1 MSLKISISK
10 IEYYILNGV
19 SNVTKI
25 WKITEDDLTDKSKA
39 TELTAQLEEIKTAF
53 TYGEIIGIPT
63 ETVYGLAADARNP
76 EAIHKIFNAK
86 GRPGDNPLIIHI
98 HDVSQLDNFTGV
110 LDKRVEKLMDAF
122 WPGPISFIIPLK
134 GDYLSSSAVAELDS
148 VAVRMP
154 SHPVGR
160 RILQYADMPL
170 AAPSANISGKPSP
183 TNAKHVIDDL
193 QGKMYGVV
201 DSESAIYGIESTVLD
216 CTRYPYRIARPGAVT
231 KEALEEVLETHIDTY
246 KENTDKPISPGMK
259 YKHYAPRQPLIVIE
273 GGININTKLPVERT
287 QKVGIIAP
295 ETSREFVKE
304 GMQFIGLCRDRESYK
319 EAARNLYAALRT
331 MDTSDVD
338 IIFIH
343 GFDKLPESEGLMN
356 RIYKATGN
364 EVIKG
369 E

>member
-1 MSLKISISK
+1 M
-10 IEYYILNGV
+10 
-19 SNVTKI
+19 TKI
-25 WKITEDDLTDKSKA
+25 WKITEADLTDDSKKA
-39 TELTAQLEEIKTAF
+39 EIDEQLEEIKIAF

-63 ETVYGLAADARNP
+63 ETVYGLAADARNA
-76 EAIHKIFNAK
+76 EAISKIFSAK

-98 HDVSQLDNFTGV
+98 HNIKQLEDFTAV
-110 LDKRVEKLMDAF
+110 LDKRVIKLMEAF
-122 WPGPISFIIPLK
+122 WPGPISFILPLK
-134 GDYLSSSAVAELDS
+134 GDYLSSNAVAELDS

-183 TNAKHVIDDL
+183 TNARHVIDDL
-193 QGKMYGVV
+193 ENKLYGVV

-216 CTRYPYRIARPGAVT
+216 CTQYPYRIARPGAVT
-231 KEALEEVLETHIDTY
+231 KEELEEVLEADIDTVSG
-246 KENTDKPISPGMK
+246 ETDKPISPGMK
-259 YKHYAPRQPLIVIE
+259 YKHYAPGQPLIVIE
-273 GGININTKLPVERT
+273 GGINNNTKLPVERH

-295 ETSREFVKE
+295 ETSREFIGE
-304 GMQFIGLCRDRESYK
+304 DIQFISLCRNRDSYK
-319 EAARNLYAALRT
+319 EAARNLYSALRI
-331 MDTSDVD
+331 MDASDVD

-343 GFDKLPESEGLMN
+343 GFDKVPESAGLMN

-364 EVIKG
+364 EVIQG

>member
-1 MSLKISISK
+1 M
-10 IEYYILNGV
+10 
-19 SNVTKI
+19 TKI
-25 WKITEDDLTDKSKA
+25 WKITEADLTDDSKKA
-39 TELTAQLEEIKTAF
+39 EIDEQLEEIKIAF

-63 ETVYGLAADARNP
+63 ETVYGLAADARNT
-76 EAIHKIFNAK
+76 EAISKIFSAK

-98 HDVSQLDNFTGV
+98 HNIKQLEDFTAV
-110 LDKRVEKLMDAF
+110 LDKRVIKLMEAF
-122 WPGPISFIIPLK
+122 WPGPISFILPLK
-134 GDYLSSSAVAELDS
+134 GDYLSSNAVAELDS

-183 TNAKHVIDDL
+183 TNARHVIDDL
-193 QGKMYGVV
+193 ENKLYGVV

-216 CTRYPYRIARPGAVT
+216 CTQYPYRIARPGAVT
-231 KEALEEVLETHIDTY
+231 KEELEEVLEAGIDTVSG
-246 KENTDKPISPGMK
+246 ETDKPISPGMK
-259 YKHYAPRQPLIVIE
+259 YKHYAPGQPLIVIE
-273 GGININTKLPVERT
+273 GGINNNTKLPVERH

-295 ETSREFVKE
+295 ETSREFIGE
-304 GMQFIGLCRDRESYK
+304 DIQFISLCRDRDSYK
-319 EAARNLYAALRT
+319 EAARNLYSALRV
-331 MDTSDVD
+331 MDASDVD

-343 GFDKLPESEGLMN
+343 GFDKVPESAGLMN

-364 EVIKG
+364 EVIQG

>member
-1 MSLKISISK
+1 M
-10 IEYYILNGV
+10 
-19 SNVTKI
+19 TKI
-25 WKITEDDLTDKSKA
+25 WKITEADLTDDSKK
-39 TELTAQLEEIKTAF
+39 TEIDEQLEEIKIAF

-63 ETVYGLAADARNP
+63 ETVYGLAADARNA
-76 EAIHKIFNAK
+76 EAISKIFSAK

-98 HDVSQLDNFTGV
+98 HNIKQLEDFTAV
-110 LDKRVEKLMDAF
+110 LDKRVIKLMEAF
-122 WPGPISFIIPLK
+122 WPGPISFILPLK
-134 GDYLSSSAVAELDS
+134 GDYLSSNAVAELDS

-183 TNAKHVIDDL
+183 TNARHVIDDL
-193 QGKMYGVV
+193 ENKLYGVV

-216 CTRYPYRIARPGAVT
+216 CTQYPYRIARPGAVT
-231 KEALEEVLETHIDTY
+231 KEELEEVLEADIDTVSG
-246 KENTDKPISPGMK
+246 ETDKPISPGMK
-259 YKHYAPRQPLIVIE
+259 YKHYAPGQPLIVIE
-273 GGININTKLPVERT
+273 GGINNNTKLPVERH

-295 ETSREFVKE
+295 ETSREFIGE
-304 GMQFIGLCRDRESYK
+304 DIQFISLCRDRDSYK
-319 EAARNLYAALRT
+319 EAARNLYSALRI
-331 MDTSDVD
+331 MDASDVD

-343 GFDKLPESEGLMN
+343 GFDKVPESAGLMN

-364 EVIKG
+364 EVIQG

>member
-1 MSLKISISK
+1 M
-10 IEYYILNGV
+10 
-19 SNVTKI
+19 TKI
-25 WKITEDDLTDKSKA
+25 WKITEADLTDDSKQ
-39 TELTAQLEEIKTAF
+39 EKLHEQLEEIKTAF

-63 ETVYGLAADARNP
+63 ETVYGLAADARNG
-76 EAIHKIFNAK
+76 EAINKIFSAK

-98 HDVSQLDNFTGV
+98 HDITQLKDFTAV
-110 LDKRVEKLMDAF
+110 LDERVTKLMEAF
-122 WPGPISFIIPLK
+122 WPGPISFILPLK
-134 GDYLSSSAVAELDS
+134 GDYLSTNAVAELDS

-160 RILQYADMPL
+160 KILQYADIPL

-183 TNAKHVIDDL
+183 TNAQHVIDDL
-193 QGKMYGVV
+193 ENKLYGVI

-216 CTRYPYRIARPGAVT
+216 CTQFPYRIARPGAVT
-231 KEALEEVLETHIDTY
+231 KEELEEVLETGVDTVT
-246 KENTDKPISPGMK
+246 EHTGKPISPGMK

-273 GGININTKLPVERT
+273 GGINNNTKLPVSRD

-295 ETSREFVKE
+295 ETSREFIGE
-304 GMQFIGLCRDRESYK
+304 DMQFISLCRERDSYK
-319 EAARNLYAALRT
+319 EAARNLYSALRI

-343 GFDKLPESEGLMN
+343 GFDKVPESEGLMN
-356 RIYKATGN
+356 RVYKATGN
-364 EVIKG
+364 EVIQS

>member
-1 MSLKISISK
+1 M
-10 IEYYILNGV
+10 
-19 SNVTKI
+19 TKI
-25 WKITEDDLTDKSKA
+25 WKITEADLTDDSKKA
-39 TELTAQLEEIKTAF
+39 EIDEQLEEIKIAF

-63 ETVYGLAADARNP
+63 ETVYGLAADARNA
-76 EAIHKIFNAK
+76 EAISKIFSAK

-98 HDVSQLDNFTGV
+98 HNIKQLEDFTAV
-110 LDKRVEKLMDAF
+110 LDKRVIKLMEAF
-122 WPGPISFIIPLK
+122 WPGPISFILPLK
-134 GDYLSSSAVAELDS
+134 GDYLSSNAVAELDS

-183 TNAKHVIDDL
+183 TNARHVIDDL
-193 QGKMYGVV
+193 ENKLYGVV

-216 CTRYPYRIARPGAVT
+216 CTQYPYRIARPGAVT
-231 KEALEEVLETHIDTY
+231 KEELEEVLEADIDTVSG
-246 KENTDKPISPGMK
+246 ETDKPISPGMK
-259 YKHYAPRQPLIVIE
+259 YKHYAPGQPLIVIE
-273 GGININTKLPVERT
+273 GGINNNTKLPVERH

-295 ETSREFVKE
+295 ETSREFIGE
-304 GMQFIGLCRDRESYK
+304 DTQFISLCRDRDSYK
-319 EAARNLYAALRT
+319 EAARNLYSALRI
-331 MDTSDVD
+331 MDASDVD

-343 GFDKLPESEGLMN
+343 GFDKVPESAGLMN

-364 EVIKG
+364 EVIQG

>member
-1 MSLKISISK
+1 M
-10 IEYYILNGV
+10 
-19 SNVTKI
+19 TKI
-25 WKITEDDLTDKSKA
+25 WKITEADLTDDSKK
-39 TELTAQLEEIKTAF
+39 TEIDEQLEEIKIAF

-63 ETVYGLAADARNP
+63 ETVYGLAADARNA
-76 EAIHKIFNAK
+76 EAISKIFSAK

-98 HDVSQLDNFTGV
+98 HNINQLKDFTAV
-110 LDKRVEKLMDAF
+110 LDKRVIKLMEAF
-122 WPGPISFIIPLK
+122 WPGPISFILPLK
-134 GDYLSSSAVAELDS
+134 GDYLSSNAVAELDS

-183 TNAKHVIDDL
+183 TNARHVIDDL
-193 QGKMYGVV
+193 ENKLYGVV

-216 CTRYPYRIARPGAVT
+216 CTQYPYRIARPGAVT
-231 KEALEEVLETHIDTY
+231 KEELEEVLEADIDTVSG
-246 KENTDKPISPGMK
+246 ETDKPISPGMK
-259 YKHYAPRQPLIVIE
+259 YKHYAPGQPLIVIE
-273 GGININTKLPVERT
+273 GGINNNTKLPVERH

-295 ETSREFVKE
+295 ETSREFIGE
-304 GMQFIGLCRDRESYK
+304 DIQFISLCRDRDSYK
-319 EAARNLYAALRT
+319 EAARNLYSALRI
-331 MDTSDVD
+331 MDASDVD

-343 GFDKLPESEGLMN
+343 GFDKVPESAGLMN

-364 EVIKG
+364 EVIQG

>member
-1 MSLKISISK
+1 M
-10 IEYYILNGV
+10 
-19 SNVTKI
+19 TKV
-25 WKITEDDLTDKSKA
+25 WRITEADLTDDSKKA
-39 TELTAQLEEIKTAF
+39 VLSEQLEEIKIAF

-63 ETVYGLAADARNP
+63 ETVYGLAADARNS
-76 EAIHKIFNAK
+76 EAINKIFSAK

-98 HDVSQLDNFTGV
+98 HDISQLEDFTAA
-110 LDKRVEKLMDAF
+110 LDERIIKLMEAF
-122 WPGPISFIIPLK
+122 WPGPISFILPLV
-134 GDYLSSSAVAELDS
+134 GDYLSSNAVAELDS

-160 RILQYADMPL
+160 RILQHADIPL

-193 QGKMYGVV
+193 ENRLYGVV

-216 CTRYPYRIARPGAVT
+216 CTQFPYRIARPGAVT
-231 KEALEEVLETHIDTY
+231 KEELEEIRETHVDTVSD
-246 KENTDKPISPGMK
+246 ETDKPISPGMK
-259 YKHYAPRQPLIVIE
+259 YKHYAPSQPLIVIE
-273 GGININTKLPVERT
+273 GGINNNTKLPVERD

-295 ETSREFVKE
+295 ETSREFIGEDV
-304 GMQFIGLCRDRESYK
+304 QFISLCRDRSSYK
-319 EAARNLYAALRT
+319 EAARNLYSALRI

-343 GFDKLPESEGLMN
+343 GFDKVPESAGLMN

-364 EVIKG
+364 EVIQG
-369 E
+369 G

>member
-1 MSLKISISK
+1 M
-10 IEYYILNGV
+10 
-19 SNVTKI
+19 TKI
-25 WKITEDDLTDKSKA
+25 WRITEDDLIDVNKQ
-39 TELTAQLEEIKTAF
+39 EEVTAQLEEIKTAF

-63 ETVYGLAADARNP
+63 ETVYGLAADARNS

-98 HDVSQLDNFTGV
+98 HDMSQLACFTNT
-110 LDKRVEKLMDAF
+110 LDPRVEKLMDAF
-122 WPGPISFIIPLK
+122 WPGPISFILPLT
-134 GDYLSSSAVAELDS
+134 GDYLSSNAVAELDS

-160 RILQYADMPL
+160 KILQYVDMPL

-193 QGKMYGVV
+193 EGNMYGVI

-216 CTRYPYRIARPGAVT
+216 CTVFPYRIARPGAIT
-231 KEALEEVLETHIDTY
+231 RQDLEAVLEADIDTY
-246 KENTDKPISPGMK
+246 RGDTETPISPGMK

-273 GGININTKLPVERT
+273 GGINNNTKLPVERN

-295 ETSREFVKE
+295 ETSREFIKE
-304 GMQFIGLCRDRESYK
+304 NMEFIGLCRDRESYT
-319 EAARNLYAALRT
+319 EAARNLYAALRI
-331 MDTSDVD
+331 MDKSDVD

-343 GFDKLPESEGLMN
+343 GFDKVPESEGLMN
-356 RIYKATGN
+356 RVYKATGE
-364 EVIKG
+364 EVIQS

>member
-1 MSLKISISK
+1 M
-10 IEYYILNGV
+10 
-19 SNVTKI
+19 TKI
-25 WKITEDDLTDKSKA
+25 WKITEADLTDDSKKA
-39 TELTAQLEEIKTAF
+39 EIDEQLEEIKIAF

-63 ETVYGLAADARNP
+63 ETVYGLAADARNV
-76 EAIHKIFNAK
+76 EAINKIFSAK

-98 HDVSQLDNFTGV
+98 HNIKQLEDFTAV
-110 LDKRVEKLMDAF
+110 LDKRVIKLMEAF
-122 WPGPISFIIPLK
+122 WPGPISFILPLK
-134 GDYLSSSAVAELDS
+134 GDYLSSNAVAELDS

-183 TNAKHVIDDL
+183 TNARHVIDDL
-193 QGKMYGVV
+193 ENKLYGVV

-216 CTRYPYRIARPGAVT
+216 CTQYPYRIARPGAVT
-231 KEALEEVLETHIDTY
+231 KEELEEVLEADIDTVSG
-246 KENTDKPISPGMK
+246 ETDKPISPGMK
-259 YKHYAPRQPLIVIE
+259 YKHYAPGQPLIVIE
-273 GGININTKLPVERT
+273 GGINNNTKLPVERH

-295 ETSREFVKE
+295 ETSREFIGE
-304 GMQFIGLCRDRESYK
+304 DIQFISLCRNRDSYK
-319 EAARNLYAALRT
+319 EAARNLYSALRI
-331 MDTSDVD
+331 MDASDVD

-343 GFDKLPESEGLMN
+343 GFDKVPESAGLMN

-364 EVIKG
+364 EVIQG

>member
-1 MSLKISISK
+1 M
-10 IEYYILNGV
+10 
-19 SNVTKI
+19 TKI
-25 WKITEDDLTDKSKA
+25 WKITEADLTDDRKK
-39 TELTAQLEEIKTAF
+39 TEIDEQLEEIKIAF

-63 ETVYGLAADARNP
+63 ETVYGLAADARNA
-76 EAIHKIFNAK
+76 EAISKIFSAK

-98 HDVSQLDNFTGV
+98 HNIKQLEDFTAV
-110 LDKRVEKLMDAF
+110 LDKRVIKLMEAF
-122 WPGPISFIIPLK
+122 WPGPISFILPLK
-134 GDYLSSSAVAELDS
+134 GDYLSSNAVAELDS

-183 TNAKHVIDDL
+183 TNARHVIDDL
-193 QGKMYGVV
+193 ENKLYGVV

-216 CTRYPYRIARPGAVT
+216 CTQYPYRIARPGAVT
-231 KEALEEVLETHIDTY
+231 KEELEEVLEADIDTVSG
-246 KENTDKPISPGMK
+246 ETDKPISPGMK
-259 YKHYAPRQPLIVIE
+259 YKHYAPGQPLIVIE
-273 GGININTKLPVERT
+273 GGINNNTKLPVERH

-295 ETSREFVKE
+295 ETSREFIGE
-304 GMQFIGLCRDRESYK
+304 DIQFISLCRDRDSYK
-319 EAARNLYAALRT
+319 EAARNLYSALRI
-331 MDTSDVD
+331 MDASDVD

-343 GFDKLPESEGLMN
+343 GFDKVPESAGLMN

-364 EVIKG
+364 EVIQG